1 MQIGI
6 LGTGRMGTAIGERL
20 IKCGH
25 VLHVWNR
32 SQGKTAALCAL
43 GAVAH
48 GSPAEVVAQCEI
60 IISIVTDSKAIDSAY
75 EGPSG
80 ALSAPLR
87 GKLFIEMSTV
97 RPETEIALRAK
108 VVAGGGAIIDCP
120 VGGTVGPAKDGKLL
134 GLVGGDDADVARA
147 NPLLAQ
153 MCRRVEHVGPSGA
166 GARLK
171 LAINLPLLVFWQAI
185 GEALSLAAPLNL
197 DPKRLMDIMA
207 DTSGAPSILKVRGT
221 ALADALAGHAG
232 DAAHFNVDSIRKD
245 MRTMREEAQALGRDL
260 PVTTAAM
267 QCFDKAAADGLGDA
281 DGTQLAAWWLKQAG
295 KASS

>member
-20 IKCGH
+20 IGCGH
-25 VLHVWNR
+25 SLHVWNR
-32 SQGKTAALCAL
+32 SPVKTAALCGL
-43 GAVAH
+43 GATAH
-48 GSPAEVVAQCEI
+48 ASPAQVVAQCEI
-60 IISIVTDSKAIDSAY
+60 VISIVTDSKAIDTAY

-80 ALSAPLR
+80 ALAAPLQ

-108 VVAGGGAIIDCP
+108 VVAGGGTIIDCP
-120 VGGTVGPAKDGKLL
+120 VGGTVGPAKNGQLL

-147 NPLLAQ
+147 SPVLAQ

-171 LAINLPLLVFWQAI
+171 LAINLPLLVFWQSI
-185 GEALSLAAPLNL
+185 GEALSLAAPLKL

-207 DTSGAPSILKVRGT
+207 DTSGAPAILKVRGA
-221 ALADALAGHAG
+221 ALADALSGHAG

-245 MRTMREEAQALGRDL
+245 MRTMREEARALGREL

-267 QCFDKAAADGLGDA
+267 QCFDKAAEEGLGDA

-295 KASS
+295 KGSS

>member
-1 MQIGI
+1 MKIGI
-6 LGTGRMGTAIGERL
+6 LGTGRMGSAIGERL
-20 IKCGH
+20 IGCGH
-25 VLHVWNR
+25 AVHVWNR
-32 SQGKTAALCAL
+32 SEGKTGGLRAL
-43 GAVAH
+43 GALAH
-48 GSPAEVVAQCEI
+48 ASPAEVVTQCDM
-60 IISIVTDSKAIDSAY
+60 IISIVTDAAAIDSAY
-75 EGPSG
+75 DGPSG
-80 ALSAPLR
+80 ALSAPLQ

-97 RPETEIALRAK
+97 RPDTEIALREK
-108 VVAGGGAIIDCP
+108 VVARGGAIIDCP
-120 VGGTVGPAKDGKLL
+120 VGGTVGPAREGKLL

-147 NPLLAQ
+147 RPVLDQ

-171 LAINLPLLVFWQAI
+171 LAINLPLLVFWQSI

-207 DTSGAPSILKVRGT
+207 DTSGAPNILKVRG
-221 ALADALAGHAG
+221 AALAGALAGQAG

-245 MRTMREEAQALGRDL
+245 MRTMRQEAQALGREL

-267 QCFDKAAADGLGDA
+267 QCFDKAAQAGLGDA

-295 KASS
+295 TASS